1 MALSRGT
8 LPKSLS
14 AAFLGKPSRTV
25 YGHNGLIFVDLKIRR
40 LD

>member
-25 YGHNGLIFVDLKIRR
+25 MATMG
-40 LD
+40 